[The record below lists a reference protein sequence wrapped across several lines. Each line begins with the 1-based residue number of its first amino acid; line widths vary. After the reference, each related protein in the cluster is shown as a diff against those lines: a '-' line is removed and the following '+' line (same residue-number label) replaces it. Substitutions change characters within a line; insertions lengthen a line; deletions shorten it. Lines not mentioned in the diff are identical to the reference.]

1 MKRAAVAAIMFFTL
15 LAADSRA
22 DIYRW
27 EDEAGTV
34 HFTDELSNV
43 PPAFRGKAKLVI
55 REGPKPVESPPPA
68 PPVQVPGQAQPAPPS
83 APPREDPE
91 EAAARDRE
99 EAASQV
105 EQVKAKIAAK
115 ESFIQYVEDRQNLI
129 LNPDRR
135 RVLNPGDQALAR
147 KYQEELPRDRQ
158 TLQDLENRLES
169 LK

>member
-1 MKRAAVAAIMFFTL
+1 MKRYAIATLALLSL

-34 HFTDELSNV
+34 HFTDDISNI
-43 PPAFRGKAKLVI
+43 PAAFRGKAKMVI
-55 REGPKPVESPPPA
+55 REAPRPEGSPPPA
-68 PPVQVPGQAQPAPPS
+68 PAGQGTGQPPS
-83 APPREDPE
+83 APPPAASPEDPAA
-91 EAAARDRE
+91 AAARERE
-99 EAASQV
+99 EVASQV

-115 ESFIQYVEDRQNLI
+115 EKLVQFVEDRQNLV

-135 RVLNPGDQALAR
+135 RVLDPGDLELYK
-147 KYQEELPRDRQ
+147 KYQEELPQDRQ
-158 TLQDLENRLES
+158 TLEDLENRLES